1 MYRKKSSED
10 YALSATHHPLD
21 HFYVGQSPK
30 LGDSKFEQTVLAASA
45 GVTADMIERMT
56 ARYSIQRNG
65 IAHSFSL
72 IRDSVPGT
80 FFIVH
85 IQRGAGGQ
93 PLAHYIILPSDVLR
107 GNQGNLRALQRIL
120 DVTPPVF
127 PPTRQMLSAI
137 LFPQSSA
144 VSTSDQTSDILN
156 LMTTV
161 HNKMDVMESLLSA
174 IVQGVRLVI
183 QNAPIDAAQRT
194 NLIEGLLALLPP
206 SVRFAVTFI
215 GDVGFH
221 HEVDSQ
227 VCFVREMVTATDVV
241 RFDWENGQVFGL
253 PLKDDY
259 SRFTISQLRL
269 DTSLVIER
277 TRAMH
282 LPAAWYLNQGHK
294 LAEALTY
301 ASYRLKID
309 QALMANMPVNKE
321 DISQILST
329 DPTLS
334 DSLRAAY
341 ARYLLKMALAMQSA
355 DQADPVADMFEKLPD
370 LEREAFDQM
379 TQTAE
384 KGAASVFKAI
394 ARWFARGVT
403 LPNRTRWAQLAQ
415 RSALL
420 AAQTLAKNRD
430 LAGIAALS
438 DDLNTAS
445 HALDLRPVS
454 HPLLEA
460 LIPFA
465 TQGAD
470 LAERI
475 FLLVATL
482 LDIDTARQFLAA
494 PSLRGMLPNELT
506 LFMSALEQNAPPP
519 AANNGLLVSAARAL
533 GTRWEGTLISQ
544 FGIWARRAGRITL
557 VDDAAFNALARHA
570 LSEDK
575 PQQAHIYSLIDQ
587 LSQEEIMALGPK
599 GGMHLMRIR
608 LALNDLEGLVAVMS
622 QQARTFYLG
631 EAQIRYIFVIERV
644 FTDTPTSPEAA
655 RAAIKYL
662 SENKIQHAPLIMA
675 GLGTLTNRAPHP
687 ETDEVAE
694 IIGRDIRAHPS
705 VLDVIP
711 PASMVKLAA
720 YNLKSG
726 RSKAAAESG
735 GWVSACAAKQE
746 KHSID
751 AFKLMVENIGRS
763 GLVTPVG
770 QDMLRSAARQIDAK
784 ELPQLQAY
792 LAREFT
798 AEFSAQ
804 FENTAYLNII
814 LLGRDI
820 SGYLRAANAAWR
832 LLAGISAL
840 YANNKTPTEDEIETM
855 MGTMSGQVVGQE
867 RDDLRGAIA
876 EMMKALVAA
885 AEAKRTAKPKGDG
898 PAATIDVIRAI
909 GTALASDRT
918 PPTLPSDQP
927 LGVQDKQALKQAI
940 MAVTAVAGRMIRP
953 VPNGLNARTFKIE
966 VESLLAAVPPEEVQ
980 GVRERAVILSQLGRF
995 VYEIGSGN
1003 TNKVTEASAYAKKID
1018 QGKQRPRNG
1027 LEFLRYLLG
1036 YFSRKG

>member
-1 MYRKKSSED
+1 
-10 YALSATHHPLD
+10 
-21 HFYVGQSPK
+21 
-30 LGDSKFEQTVLAASA
+30 LGDVKFEQTVLAASA
-45 GVTADMIERMT
+45 GVTADIIERMT

-65 IAHSFSL
+65 VSQSFSL
-72 IRDSVPGT
+72 IRDSVPGM
-80 FFIVH
+80 FYIVH
-85 IQRGAGGQ
+85 IQRASGGQ
-93 PLAHYIILPSDVLR
+93 PLAHYIIMPSDVLR
-107 GNQGNLRALQRIL
+107 SIQGNLRALQRIL

-127 PPTRQMLSAI
+127 PPTRQTLSAI
-137 LFPQSSA
+137 LFPQSGA
-144 VSTSDQTSDILN
+144 VNTADQTIDILN

-183 QNAPIDAAQRT
+183 QNAPVDIAQRT
-194 NLIEGLLALLPP
+194 NLMEGLLALLPP
-206 SVRFAVTFI
+206 SVRFAVTFV

-227 VCFVREMVTATDVV
+227 VCFVRERVTATDVV

-294 LAEALTY
+294 LSEALTY

-334 DSLRAAY
+334 DSLRAEY

-370 LEREAFDQM
+370 LEREAFEQM
-379 TQTAE
+379 AQSAE
-384 KGAASVFKAI
+384 KSAASVFKAI

-403 LPNRTRWAQLAQ
+403 LPNRNRWAQLGQ

-430 LAGIAALS
+430 LAGIASLS
-438 DDLNTAS
+438 DDLNSAS

-454 HPLLEA
+454 RSLLET

-482 LDIDTARQFLAA
+482 LDIDTARQFLSA
-494 PSLRGMLPNELT
+494 PSLRGMLPTELGA
-506 LFMSALEQNAPPP
+506 FINALEPNAPAPTP
-519 AANNGLLVSAARAL
+519 NSGLLINAARAL

-544 FGIWARRAGRITL
+544 FGTWARRAGRITL

-570 LSEDK
+570 LAAEDQ
-575 PQQAHIYSLIDQ
+575 PQRARIYGLIDQ
-587 LSQEEIMALGPK
+587 LSPEEIAALGPK

-608 LALNDLEGLVAVMS
+608 LALGDFEGLVAVMA

-631 EAQIRYIFVIERV
+631 EAQIRYIFVVERV

-655 RAAIKYL
+655 HAAIKYL
-662 SENKIQHAPLIMA
+662 SENKIQNAPLIMA
-675 GLGTLTNRAPHP
+675 GLGALTQRAPHP
-687 ETDEVAE
+687 DLDELAE
-694 IIGRDIRAHPS
+694 IIGKAIRANTN
-705 VLDVIP
+705 VLEVIP
-711 PASMVKLAA
+711 PTSMVKLAT

-735 GWVSACAAKQE
+735 GWVSACAVKQD

-751 AFKLMVENIGRS
+751 TFKLMVEQIGRG

-770 QDMLRSAARQIDAK
+770 QDMLRAAARQIDPK

-792 LAREFT
+792 LSREFT

-840 YANNKTPTEDEIETM
+840 YANNKTLTEDEIEAM
-855 MGTMSGQVVGQE
+855 MSNMSGLVIGQE

-885 AEAKRTAKPKGDG
+885 AEAKRTAKSRSDG

-909 GTALASDRT
+909 GSALAGGDRV
-918 PPTLPSDQP
+918 PPTLPPDQP
-927 LGVQDKQALKQAI
+927 LGVVDKQALKQAV

-966 VESLLAAVPPEEVQ
+966 IESLIAAVPPDDVQ
-980 GVRERAVILSQLGRF
+980 GVKERAVILSQLGRF
-995 VYEIGSGN
+995 VYEIGVGN
-1003 TNKVTEASAYAKKID
+1003 VNKVTEASPYAKKID

>member
-1 MYRKKSSED
+1 M
-10 YALSATHHPLD
+10 SATHHPLD

-30 LGDSKFEQTVLAASA
+30 LGDVKFEQTVLAASS
-45 GVTADMIERMT
+45 GVTADIIERMT

-65 IAHSFSL
+65 VAQSFSL
-72 IRDSVPGT
+72 IRDSVPGM
-80 FFIVH
+80 FFMVH
-85 IQRGAGGQ
+85 IQRGSGGQ

-107 GNQGNLRALQRIL
+107 GTQGNLRALQRLL
-120 DVTPPVF
+120 DATPPVF
-127 PPTRQMLSAI
+127 PPTRQTLSAI
-137 LFPQSSA
+137 LFPQAGA

-183 QNAPIDAAQRT
+183 QNAPVDLAQRT
-194 NLIEGLLALLPP
+194 NLIEGLLSLLPP
-206 SVRFAVTFI
+206 SVRFAVTFA
-215 GDVGFH
+215 GDIGFH
-221 HEVDSQ
+221 HEIDSQ
-227 VCFVREMVTATDVV
+227 ICFVREMVTATDVV
-241 RFDWENGQVFGL
+241 RFDWANGQVFGL

-294 LAEALTY
+294 LAESLTY

-334 DSLRAAY
+334 ESLRAVY

-355 DQADPVADMFEKLPD
+355 DQADPVADLFEKLPD
-370 LEREAFDQM
+370 LEREAYEQM
-379 TQTAE
+379 TQSAE

-403 LPNRTRWAQLAQ
+403 LPNRNRWAQLAQ
-415 RSALL
+415 SSALL

-430 LAGIAALS
+430 LAGIASLS

-454 HPLLEA
+454 RPLLET

-470 LAERI
+470 LAERV

-482 LDIDTARQFLAA
+482 LDMETARQFLSA
-494 PSLRGMLPNELT
+494 PSLRGMLPNELGA
-506 LFMSALEQNAPPP
+506 FINALDSNAPAPTP
-519 AANNGLLVSAARAL
+519 NSNLLVNAARAL

-570 LSEDK
+570 LAEDA
-575 PQQAHIYSLIDQ
+575 PQKARIYSLIDQ
-587 LSQEEIMALGPK
+587 LSQEEINTLGPK

-608 LALNDLEGLVAVMS
+608 LALGDLEGLVAVMA

-631 EAQIRYIFVIERV
+631 EAQLRYIFVVERV
-644 FTDTPTSPEAA
+644 FADTPTTPEVAH
-655 RAAIKYL
+655 AAIKYL
-662 SENKIQHAPLIMA
+662 SENKIQNAPLIMA
-675 GLGTLTNRAPHP
+675 GLGALTNRSPHP
-687 ETDEVAE
+687 ELDELAE
-694 IIGRDIRAHPS
+694 IVGKSIRANTN
-705 VLDVIP
+705 VLEVIP
-711 PASMVKLAA
+711 PNAMVKLAV

-726 RSKAAAESG
+726 RNKAAAESG
-735 GWVSACAAKQE
+735 GWVSACAAKQN

-751 AFKLMVENIGRS
+751 TFKLMVEQIGRG

-770 QDMLRSAARQIDAK
+770 QDMLRSAARQIDPK

-792 LAREFT
+792 LSREFT

-804 FENTAYLNII
+804 FENTTYLNII
-814 LLGRDI
+814 LLGRDL
-820 SGYLRAANAAWR
+820 SGYLKAANAAWR

-840 YANNKTPTEDEIETM
+840 YSNNKSLSEDEIEAM
-855 MGTMSGQVVGQE
+855 MSNMSGTVIGQE

-885 AEAKRTAKPKGDG
+885 AEAKKTAKPKGDG

-918 PPTLPSDQP
+918 PPTLPPDQP
-927 LGVQDKQALKQAI
+927 LGVADKQALKQAV
-940 MAVTAVAGRMIRP
+940 MAVTAVAGRMIRT

-966 VESLLAAVPPEEVQ
+966 VESLIAAVPAEEIAVIK
-980 GVRERAVILSQLGRF
+980 ERAVILSQLGRF
-995 VYEIGSGN
+995 VYEIGAGN
-1003 TNKVTEASAYAKKID
+1003 VNKVTEASPYAKKID